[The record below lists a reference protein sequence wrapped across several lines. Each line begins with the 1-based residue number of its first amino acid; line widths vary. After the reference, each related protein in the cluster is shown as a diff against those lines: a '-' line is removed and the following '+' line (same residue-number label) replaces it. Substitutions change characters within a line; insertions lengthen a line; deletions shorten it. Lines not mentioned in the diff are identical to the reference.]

1 MLDMLSELKFTPL
14 EKVLVLFHSM
24 DGLYGISRPLDD
36 VHNLYWLA
44 KTPHSNVVR
53 ELIFAQELLAKLV
66 DLPKSSNILTENE
79 CEKIRKKISMTQ
91 LETWIRV
98 ERAGR
103 PLDAFR
109 FNVFNTALTK
119 IRQIQVDQLQ
129 WLVTLHFKLDQTRLD
144 MAVNPDKYWYQR
156 AINP

>member
-1 MLDMLSELKFTPL
+1 MLNMLSELEFTPL

-24 DGLYGISRPLDD
+24 DGRYGMSRPLDG

-53 ELIFAQELLAKLV
+53 ELIFAQELLAKLT

-79 CEKIRKKISMTQ
+79 CEMIRKKISMTQ

-103 PLDAFR
+103 PLDAFK
-109 FNVFNTALTK
+109 FNVFNTALTR

-129 WLVTLHFKLDQTRLD
+129 WWATLIKQPNRTHLD
-144 MAVNPDKYWYQR
+144 MAVNPDKYWYQH
-156 AINP
+156 ANNE